1 MCPLTAPLLLSN
13 LLIILWFW
21 ASFSIKLDLEFGHRK
36 CTDKVHLGVV
46 WKRLQSGLNAL
57 QRYNN
62 NNNCLFVT
70 YTIIQS
76 ITSSEI
82 CALHLTN
89 PSAHAPGAVGS
100 RRCGTRGAVGGS
112 VPCSRISPQ
121 SWTIPAGAEIQTHN
135 QVQPRVISQMLYRLG
150 PDCPHNSPP
159 PPRLSCG
166 LN

>member
-1 MCPLTAPLLLSN
+1 MSLPIVLIPQVVSWVPCSTLSTHTTMCPLTAPLLLSN

-76 ITSSEI
+76 IASSEI

-89 PSAHAPGAVGS
+89 PSW
-100 RRCGTRGAVGGS
+100 
-112 VPCSRISPQ
+112 SP
-121 SWTIPAGAEIQTHN
+121 
-135 QVQPRVISQMLYRLG
+135 
-150 PDCPHNSPP
+150 PP

-166 LN
+166 LNWAHLRVCSPLSAGHLPQTLQKQSC